1 MILSNPQRMA
11 KISNNHNNNAV
22 VWVDIP
28 VVDLLRA
35 ADFYNSVLDR
45 EVDITEFDEFTFA
58 TIEHSNGSGGCLYP
72 DSDHVP
78 SESGPLVY
86 FGVEGRLEE
95 AVTECVKM
103 GGEIVQD
110 THQIGNF
117 GVRAVIKDSE
127 GNKIALHSTTGS

>member
-1 MILSNPQRMA
+1 M
-11 KISNNHNNNAV
+11 
-22 VWVDIP
+22 
-28 VVDLLRA
+28 
-35 ADFYNSVLDR
+35 
-45 EVDITEFDEFTFA
+45 
-58 TIEHSNGSGGCLYP
+58 
-72 DSDHVP
+72 P

-95 AVTECVKM
+95 AVAECVKM

-117 GVRAVIKDSE
+117 GMRAVIKDSE

>member
-1 MILSNPQRMA
+1 MN
-11 KISNNHNNNAV
+11 NNHNHNNNAV

-35 ADFYNSVLDR
+35 ADFYNVVLDR
-45 EVDITEFDEFTFA
+45 EVDITELDEFSFA
-58 TIEHSNGSGGCLYP
+58 TIGRSDGSGGCLYP

-78 SESGPLVY
+78 SDSGPLVY
-86 FGVEGRLEE
+86 FNVDSRLEE
-95 AVTECVKM
+95 AVAECAKM

-117 GVRAVIKDSE
+117 GKRAIIKDSE
-127 GNKIALHSTTGS
+127 GNRIALHSTTGS